1 MKTQP
6 ILRQRGFTLLET
18 VIAIGVLAVLLT
30 GFMVVFAPAAE
41 GIRKSINV
49 QQADRM
55 ASALEQELVTLR
67 KNEIKADVTTGF
79 DKAFEWI
86 KKSSAATS
94 ADALL
99 AYQYRGKIKNTS
111 DVRSDDGTPIPEP
124 LFSGRPGEDYVVI
137 PMVRRLSD
145 SVKLKEDLAAVEGAV
160 YLVKCTQLVFSGGQ
174 LIANTAP
181 GTIKNPKPD
190 STPADPN
197 YKAGPFDK
205 AADYPEAVIAFA
217 ADFYLMPAKSFD
229 YFGSKSFTD
238 KFPKLKNPVF
248 TRNLAVRR

>member
-67 KNEIKADVTTGF
+67 KNEIKTDVTTGF
-79 DKAFEWI
+79 DKAFDWI
-86 KKSSAATS
+86 KSSSAATS
-94 ADALL
+94 TDALL
-99 AYQYRGKIKNTS
+99 AYQYRGKLTNP
-111 DVRSDDGTPIPEP
+111 RSDDGTLTPEP
-124 LFSGRPGEDYVVI
+124 LFSGKPGEDYVVV

-145 SVKLKEDLAAVEGAV
+145 SAKLKEDLAAVEGAV

-174 LIANTAP
+174 LIANTDP
-181 GTIKNPKPD
+181 GTIKNPKPKP
-190 STPADPN
+190 TPDTDPP
-197 YKAGPFDK
+197 YDPGPFDK
-205 AADYPEAVIAFA
+205 AAKYPEAVIAFA
-217 ADFYLMPAKSFD
+217 ADFYLMPAKSTT
-229 YFGSKSFTD
+229 YFTSTAFTSKFS
-238 KFPKLKNPVF
+238 KLKNPVF